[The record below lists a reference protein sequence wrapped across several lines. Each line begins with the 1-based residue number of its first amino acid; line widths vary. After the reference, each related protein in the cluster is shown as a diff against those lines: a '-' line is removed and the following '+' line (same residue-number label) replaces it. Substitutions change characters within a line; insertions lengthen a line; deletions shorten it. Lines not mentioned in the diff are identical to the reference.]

1 MKRRC
6 RTKGFSLMELIIV
19 IGVIGVLLS
28 VFIPV
33 YSHTVEKSK
42 HKSATSD
49 AIVTLKSF
57 VSENVTARV
66 ATDVVIFVQKPEGV
80 YVFGYQASNGRLQYP
95 AEYSFDVPSIDALIE
110 SEYNSKDG
118 VFRLKTI
125 VNSQQEKAYHNL
137 AEYVSI
143 NLITVR

>member
-49 AIVTLKSF
+49 AIVT
-57 VSENVTARV
+57 
-66 ATDVVIFVQKPEGV
+66 
-80 YVFGYQASNGRLQYP
+80 
-95 AEYSFDVPSIDALIE
+95 
-110 SEYNSKDG
+110 
-118 VFRLKTI
+118 
-125 VNSQQEKAYHNL
+125 
-137 AEYVSI
+137 
-143 NLITVR
+143 